1 MIVLFLKSFAAF
13 MGLTLLMA
21 WCHWLYEE
29 EVNIGFYTDNAKWV
43 LLFCVL
49 GAIAECLGVPLLAT
63 LLGYHK

>member
-1 MIVLFLKSFAAF
+1 MLVLFLKSFAAF

-43 LLFCVL
+43 LLFCL
-49 GAIAECLGVPLLAT
+49 PSNGLKYFSSSRSRLKTRL
-63 LLGYHK
+63 